1 MGSSVA
7 RKQLFSLH
15 FKEEHVRMDFKRI
28 HYNIVEAKHK
38 VTSLSKQKKF
48 VQLKSDVVSE
58 WEEVYLGAIAEEEE
72 EKPSPKQP
80 SVRRFLEEQEEKRK
94 QEEEKKKEAEEEKH
108 RDQILNCLE
117 SMNKLLMV
125 EVQLKR
131 AEQRLRECYNNE
143 IELKSHL
150 SEANNL
156 LKKIDKAFEEK

>member
-38 VTSLSKQKKF
+38 VNSLSKQKKF

-72 EKPSPKQP
+72 NPAAKQP
-80 SVRRFLEEQEEKRK
+80 SVRKFLEEQEEKRK
-94 QEEEKKKEAEEEKH
+94 QEEKKKKE
-108 RDQILNCLE
+108 
-117 SMNKLLMV
+117 
-125 EVQLKR
+125 
-131 AEQRLRECYNNE
+131 
-143 IELKSHL
+143 
-150 SEANNL
+150 
-156 LKKIDKAFEEK
+156 